1 MREGIATV
9 GYARGIVRR
18 RWTIDRAGERKI
30 PFGRIHDEFDEGR
43 GGATPTRR
51 ADAEAKREG

>member
-1 MREGIATV
+1 MQEGIATV

-43 GGATPTRR
+43 GGKADQEGRR
-51 ADAEAKREG
+51 QS

>member
-43 GGATPTRR
+43 GATPTRR